1 MSNILLRLYT
11 ELIRIAPQI
20 MAIKKIYNE
29 ENPRFTMTLTGTA
42 LEWLE
47 QKRME
52 LGANGISDVIGRMA
66 RLKLNK
72 K

>member
-1 MSNILLRLYT
+1 MSNIRLRLYT
-11 ELIRIAPQI
+11 ELIRIAPL

-29 ENPRFTMTLTGTA
+29 EKRRFTMTLTGTA
-42 LEWLE
+42 LEWLS

-66 RLKLNK
+66 RLKLDK